1 MDIKYYIISYII
13 FTVCNYAM
21 RLYETV
27 RNEREYIDN
36 EGGAPLGDGTYIF
49 MLVSMFARVLFAFIT
64 YFILDNWLP
73 VAISDNIW
81 SSMLASALVVICLE
95 VFTATVVAIAMQV
108 VTKIQIKRKRNRL
121 EQKADML
128 NQELIEKQNKKNQE
142 SDD

>member
-49 MLVSMFARVLFAFIT
+49 MLVSLLARVLFAFIT

-81 SSMLASALVVICLE
+81 SSMLASVLVVICLE
-95 VFTATVVAIAMQV
+95 VFTATVVAIGMQI
-108 VTKIQIKRKRNRL
+108 VTKIQIRRKRNRL
-121 EQKADML
+121 ELKADEY
-128 NQELIEKQNKKNQE
+128 NQKLINEQNKKNQE

>member
-1 MDIKYYIISYII
+1 MDVKYYIISYIV
-13 FTVCNYAM
+13 FTIYNYII
-21 RLYETV
+21 RLYETIK
-27 RNEREYIDN
+27 NEREYIDN

-49 MLVSMFARVLFAFIT
+49 MLVSMFARVLFGFIA

-73 VAISDNIW
+73 FAISKNIW
-81 SSMLASALVVICLE
+81 SSLLASAIVIICLE

>member
-21 RLYETV
+21 RLYETA